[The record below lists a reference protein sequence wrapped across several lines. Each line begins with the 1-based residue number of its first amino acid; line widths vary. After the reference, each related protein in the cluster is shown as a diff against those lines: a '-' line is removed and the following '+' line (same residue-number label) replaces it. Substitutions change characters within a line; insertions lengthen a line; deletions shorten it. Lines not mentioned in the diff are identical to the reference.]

1 MVYIQSKNNNTV
13 AHHFDCSCALYGAED
28 SAMDYRLVS
37 FEEVQSGKMDALIRH
52 NLFVGSVEFMREVF
66 SRVGLKDV
74 RMPLNSDRKHE
85 IITLGEAKEIAKS
98 GKKIFIKPFE
108 IKLFTGFVLDQMQYS
123 CLNDVPDDTKV
134 MAYEP
139 FRDRLLSEWRIYVH
153 RGKIVDSRNYSGDF
167 KLSPDN
173 YYAHL
178 ENKLKDF
185 KGLLWSLP
193 IAYTVDIGILDA
205 LERRNEFP
213 TVKYVIVEFNDMW
226 AIGNYGMPNDL
237 YLDLLRDR
245 YFEIMKR

>member
-1 MVYIQSKNNNTV
+1 MVYIQSKKNNTV

-37 FEEVQSGKMDALIRH
+37 FEDVQSGKMDALIRK

-74 RMPLNSDRKHE
+74 RLPINSDRPHKV
-85 IITLGEAKEIAKS
+85 ITLGEAKEIAKS
-98 GKKIFIKPFE
+98 GEKIFIKPFE

-134 MAYEP
+134 MSYEP
-139 FRDRLLSEWRIYVH
+139 FRDRILSEWRIYVH

-173 YYAHL
+173 YYIHL
-178 ENKLKDF
+178 ENKLKELNNF
-185 KGLLWSLP
+185 P
-193 IAYTVDIGILDA
+193 IAYTVDIGILDV
-205 LERRNEFP
+205 LERKNEFP
-213 TVKYVIVEFNDMW
+213 TIKHIIIEFNDMW

-245 YFEIMKR
+245 YFEIMNN

>member
-37 FEEVQSGKMDALIRH
+37 FEDVQSGKMDALIRH

-74 RMPLNSDRKHE
+74 RLPLNSDRPHKV
-85 IITLGEAKEIAKS
+85 ITLGEAKEIAKS
-98 GKKIFIKPFE
+98 GEKIFIKPFE

-173 YYAHL
+173 YYSIL
-178 ENKLKDF
+178 ENKLKELKDF
-185 KGLLWSLP
+185 P
-193 IAYTVDIGILDA
+193 VAYTVDIGILDA

-213 TVKYVIVEFNDMW
+213 TVKYVVIEYNDLW

-245 YFEIMKR
+245 YFEIMKK